1 MLKPKINLKHWSMMN
16 SEESEI
22 FDRLVL
28 AGAIEVIGVSPT
40 NGEFLY
46 NITPKMKDVFPEMY
60 DEHLNKLD
68 QDIKDLW
75 QDGFL
80 DINIFEDNPMV
91 FLAQKA
97 FDEEAI
103 STLEEDKLLTLSEI
117 KRIFYQNKL

>member
-1 MLKPKINLKHWSMMN
+1 MMN
-16 SEESEI
+16 SEESAI

-68 QDIKDLW
+68 QDIKSLW
-75 QDGFL
+75 EDGFL

-103 STLEEDKLLTLSEI
+103 SALEEDKMLTLSEI
-117 KRIFYQNKL
+117 KRIFEQNKF